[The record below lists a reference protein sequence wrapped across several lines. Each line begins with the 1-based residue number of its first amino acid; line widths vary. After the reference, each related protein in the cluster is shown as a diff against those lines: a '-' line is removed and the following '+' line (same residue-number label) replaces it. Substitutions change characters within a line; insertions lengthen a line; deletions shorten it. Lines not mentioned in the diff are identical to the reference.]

1 MLLAQSS
8 SRRVQTTQE
17 LVQKMALRSS
27 VHADNPPTPPVPE
40 AEQEPAMSNGL
51 PEPSPPSPGRP
62 TEETVEAVL
71 ARLPPIDEAAHLEYI
86 QRLEEDSE
94 GEDVEGLIP
103 VLREPKQ
110 VVSPEL
116 VQELHE
122 GQRECFNGNVDNL
135 GEFQG
140 RIL

>member
-1 MLLAQSS
+1 
-8 SRRVQTTQE
+8 
-17 LVQKMALRSS
+17 
-27 VHADNPPTPPVPE
+27 
-40 AEQEPAMSNGL
+40 MSNGL